1 MFIIASIITIYIAMN
16 LTINITTI
24 IAMLLLT
31 GEHESAIKEFT
42 SVLSSGPNDTWHHV
56 WFRREMAYY
65 YLYRQNDSFRTYNYD
80 EDLSNRTKHGMSQH
94 ESFIVP
100 SEKEYKS
107 YKIYVQ
113 EKKEKENENKKN
125 ENDENEKIKKIEKD
139 RAYAEQLSKI
149 EFFVKATSRV
159 AQLIQLDH
167 PGFMPNQRQYRQF
180 GLSVLQ
186 IAQSLREHISLLY
199 ENKVCVSVCV
209 LMRAC
214 VYFLPRVNVNETNKF

>member
-113 EKKEKENENKKN
+113 EKKEKENEN
-125 ENDENEKIKKIEKD
+125 

>member
-1 MFIIASIITIYIAMN
+1 
-16 LTINITTI
+16 
-24 IAMLLLT
+24 MLLLT

-113 EKKEKENENKKN
+113 EKKEKEKENENENENKKN
-125 ENDENEKIKKIEKD
+125 ENDENEKIKKIEKE
-139 RAYAEQLSKI
+139 RAYAEKLSKI

-159 AQLIQLDH
+159 AKLIQLDH

-209 LMRAC
+209 LMSVCVFMRDC

>member
-1 MFIIASIITIYIAMN
+1 
-16 LTINITTI
+16 
-24 IAMLLLT
+24 MLLLT

-100 SEKEYKS
+100 SEKEHKS

-113 EKKEKENENKKN
+113 EKKEKENKNKNKN
-125 ENDENEKIKKIEKD
+125 NVNDENEKIKKIEKD
-139 RAYAEQLSKI
+139 RAHAEQLSKI

-199 ENKVCVSVCV
+199 ENKVCVSLC
-209 LMRAC
+209 
-214 VYFLPRVNVNETNKF
+214 